1 MTENQIGTLCI
12 ETAIEVHRELGPGL
26 LESVYEIVLEH
37 ALRQRGLQVERQVP
51 VTITFKGIVFAEAF
65 RADLIVENKV
75 IIEIKSVEKLSKAHR
90 KQIQTYLRLTG
101 KKLGYLFNFGE
112 AVLKDGIVRAV
123 NGLEEALPHDNC

>member
-12 ETAIEVHRELGPGL
+12 EAAIEVHRELGPGL

-37 ALRQRGLQVERQVP
+37 ELRRRGLQVERQVP
-51 VTITFKGIVFAEAF
+51 VSITFKGIVFAEAF

-75 IIEIKSVEKLSKAHR
+75 IIDLKSVEQLSKAHR
-90 KQIQTYLRLTG
+90 KQIQTYLKLTG

-123 NGLEEALPHDNC
+123 NGLEE